1 MGIAVAV
8 AVGVGIEV
16 SVGTGVLVGEGV
28 TVETS
33 AGKLQAVNAKIV
45 KIINQN
51 LLLMFCSGVGDYY
64 ILLRRYNLRMPIRLL
79 SPEVA
84 SQIAA
89 GEVVERPASVVKEL
103 LENSLDAGAHAISI
117 TIEEAGKKLIEVA
130 DDGVGISP
138 DELELAVARHATSKL
153 ARSDELFSISTLGFR
168 GEALAS
174 IASVSRMTVT
184 SRVRN
189 EQEGVRLRVE
199 GGQMGTLNRVGTP
212 VGTTVRVE
220 DLFYNVPAR
229 LKFLKSDTTERR
241 AIDVLV
247 TRYALAYADRRFKL
261 SDGRNVALQTAGDG
275 DRRAIL
281 AALYGV
287 DVARQMLEI
296 QSEEEGFQLTGFIS
310 PTSLT
315 RSNRR
320 EITFFINGRWVQDVS
335 LSTALLQAYH
345 TLLMV
350 GRYPM
355 TALFLEIP
363 PQEVDVNVHPAK
375 AEVRFR
381 NPDKVFSFVQRS
393 ARRALLAYSP
403 VPNVAPS
410 LWGISRT
417 VPGEQPRHTG
427 LDWKIGHDEE
437 LFRSS
442 NAESPVPSESVEAE
456 QTHSQLHVPESPSPV
471 SIQTTHPTIPLLRL
485 VGQIGASYLVAE
497 GPDGLYLIDQ
507 HAAHE
512 RVLFEKLMAQ
522 HALKNIP
529 SQALLTPVAVTL
541 PPHAANLLLTQIPV
555 LQRFGFD
562 VEEFGPNT
570 FQVRAMPVLFM
581 GSDPSAALR
590 ALVEDF
596 EEDESPLQHE
606 IETKLA
612 ARVCKR
618 MAVKAGQALSNEEQR
633 ALLHDLERCDSPR
646 TCPHGRPTMIHL
658 SVDMLERQF
667 GRRGA
672 R

>member
-1 MGIAVAV
+1 
-8 AVGVGIEV
+8 
-16 SVGTGVLVGEGV
+16 
-28 TVETS
+28 
-33 AGKLQAVNAKIV
+33 
-45 KIINQN
+45 
-51 LLLMFCSGVGDYY
+51 
-64 ILLRRYNLRMPIRLL
+64 MPIRLL

-89 GEVVERPASVVKEL
+89 GEVIERPASVVKEL
-103 LENSLDAGAHAISI
+103 LENSLDAGARSAAI

-130 DDGVGISP
+130 DDGIGIPSG
-138 DELELAVARHATSKL
+138 ELQLAVSRHATSKL
-153 ARSDELFSISTLGFR
+153 ARSDQLFSISTLGFR

-174 IASVSRMTVT
+174 IGSVSRMTIT
-184 SRVRN
+184 SRAQG
-189 EQEGVRLRVE
+189 EQEGARLRVD
-199 GGQMGTLNRVGTP
+199 GGRIGPLTKVGTT

-220 DLFYNVPAR
+220 DLFHNVPAR
-229 LKFLKSDTTERR
+229 LKFLKSDVTERR
-241 AIDVLV
+241 AIDSLV
-247 TRYALAYADRRFKL
+247 TRYALAYAETRFKL
-261 SDGRNVALQTAGDG
+261 ADGKNVVLQTSGDG

-287 DVARQMLEI
+287 DVAKQMLEVMA
-296 QSEEEGFQLTGFIS
+296 EEEGLSLTGFIS

-320 EITFFINGRWVQDVS
+320 EITFFINGRWVHDVS

-350 GRYPM
+350 GRYPL

-363 PQEVDVNVHPAK
+363 PFEVDVNVHPAK

-381 NPDKVFSFVQRS
+381 DQDKIFSFVQRS
-393 ARRALLAYSP
+393 VRKALLAYSP
-403 VPNVAPS
+403 VPAVAPS
-410 LWGISRT
+410 LWGVSRS
-417 VPGEQPRHTG
+417 VPPEPPRHTG
-427 LDWKIGHDEE
+427 LDWLIGHDEE
-437 LFRSS
+437 LPAHANLQSPISS
-442 NAESPVPSESVEAE
+442 PPQATATQPPIPPS
-456 QTHSQLHVPESPSPV
+456 SQPS
-471 SIQTTHPTIPLLRL
+471 IPLLRL

-497 GPDGLYLIDQ
+497 GPDGLYLVDQ

-522 HALKNIP
+522 HAVKNIP
-529 SQALLTPVAVTL
+529 AQALLTPVAVTL
-541 PPHAANLLLTQIPV
+541 PPPSAHLLLPQ
-555 LQRFGFD
+555 LSFLEQLGFE

-570 FQVRAMPVLFM
+570 FQVRAMPALFM

-596 EEDESPLQHE
+596 EEDESPLQNE
-606 IETKLA
+606 IEAKLA

-618 MAVKAGQALSNEEQR
+618 MAVKAGQALSSEEQR
-633 ALLHDLERCDSPR
+633 ALLIDLEACDSPR

>member
-1 MGIAVAV
+1 
-8 AVGVGIEV
+8 
-16 SVGTGVLVGEGV
+16 
-28 TVETS
+28 
-33 AGKLQAVNAKIV
+33 
-45 KIINQN
+45 
-51 LLLMFCSGVGDYY
+51 
-64 ILLRRYNLRMPIRLL
+64 MPIRLL

-89 GEVVERPASVVKEL
+89 GEVIERPASVVKEL
-103 LENSLDAGAHAISI
+103 LENSLDAGARSIAI
-117 TIEEAGKKLIEVA
+117 TIEEAGKKLIEVV
-130 DDGVGISP
+130 DDGSGIPST
-138 DELELAVARHATSKL
+138 ELELAVSRHATSKL
-153 ARSDELFSISTLGFR
+153 ARADQLFSISTLGFR
-168 GEALAS
+168 GEAMAS

-184 SRVRN
+184 SRVQS
-189 EQEGVRLRVE
+189 EQEGARLRVE
-199 GGQMGTLNRVGTP
+199 GGIAGGSTKVGTTM
-212 VGTTVRVE
+212 GTTVRVE

-241 AIDVLV
+241 AADVLV
-247 TRYALAYADRRFKL
+247 TRYALAYPGKRFKL
-261 SDGRNVALQTAGDG
+261 SDGKNVVLQTSGDG

-287 DVARQMLEI
+287 DVAKQMLEVM
-296 QSEEEGFQLTGFIS
+296 SEEEGLRLTGFIS

-320 EITFFINGRWVQDVS
+320 EITFFINGRWVHDVS

-350 GRYPM
+350 GRYPL

-363 PQEVDVNVHPAK
+363 PDEVDVNVHPAK

-381 NPDKVFSFVQRS
+381 NQDKVFSFVQRS
-393 ARRALLAYSP
+393 VRKALLAYSP

-410 LWGISRT
+410 LWGTTRT
-417 VPGEQPRHTG
+417 LPSEQPHHTG

-437 LFRSS
+437 LFAGTSVPPSNVNQEFSTPDPRLPIPSS
-442 NAESPVPSESVEAE
+442 PFPASGSQPS
-456 QTHSQLHVPESPSPV
+456 
-471 SIQTTHPTIPLLRL
+471 IPLLRL
-485 VGQIGASYLVAE
+485 VGQIGATYLVAE
-497 GPDGLYLIDQ
+497 GPDGLYLVDQ

-522 HALKNIP
+522 HAMKNIP

-541 PPHAANLLLTQIPV
+541 PPPSANLLITQLPI

-570 FQVRAMPVLFM
+570 FQVRAMPALFM
-581 GSDPSAALR
+581 GSDPAAALR

-596 EEDESPLQHE
+596 EEDESPLQNE
-606 IETKLA
+606 IEAKLA

-618 MAVKAGQALSNEEQR
+618 MAVKGGQALSSEEQR
-633 ALLHDLERCDSPR
+633 ALLIDLEACDSPR

>member
-1 MGIAVAV
+1 
-8 AVGVGIEV
+8 
-16 SVGTGVLVGEGV
+16 
-28 TVETS
+28 
-33 AGKLQAVNAKIV
+33 
-45 KIINQN
+45 
-51 LLLMFCSGVGDYY
+51 
-64 ILLRRYNLRMPIRLL
+64 MPIRLL

-89 GEVVERPASVVKEL
+89 GEVIERPASVVKEL
-103 LENSLDAGAHAISI
+103 LENSLDAGARSITI
-117 TIEEAGKKLIEVA
+117 TIEEAGKKLIDVA
-130 DDGVGISP
+130 DDGSGIPSA
-138 DELELAVARHATSKL
+138 ELELAVSRHATSKL
-153 ARSDELFSISTLGFR
+153 ARADELFSISTLGFR

-174 IASVSRMTVT
+174 IASVSRMIVT
-184 SRVRN
+184 SRVKN
-189 EQEGVRLRVE
+189 EQEGARLHVE
-199 GGQMGTLNRVGTP
+199 GGIAGKPTKVGTTI
-212 VGTTVRVE
+212 GTTVRVE

-247 TRYALAYADRRFKL
+247 TRYALAYAGKRFKL
-261 SDGRNVALQTAGDG
+261 SDGKNVVLQTSGDG

-287 DVARQMLEI
+287 DVAKQMLEVM
-296 QSEEEGFQLTGFIS
+296 SEEEGLSLTGFIS

-320 EITFFINGRWVQDVS
+320 EITFFINGRWVHDVS

-350 GRYPM
+350 GRYPL

-363 PQEVDVNVHPAK
+363 PDEVDVNVHPAK

-381 NPDKVFSFVQRS
+381 NQDKVFSFVQRS
-393 ARRALLAYSP
+393 VRKTLLAYSP
-403 VPNVAPS
+403 VPNVASS
-410 LWGISRT
+410 LWGTTRT
-417 VPGEQPRHTG
+417 IPSEQPRHTG

-437 LFRSS
+437 LSVSTPRDLLSETS
-442 NAESPVPSESVEAE
+442 DQRLETVSQTPITNPQLPITSLQPS
-456 QTHSQLHVPESPSPV
+456 
-471 SIQTTHPTIPLLRL
+471 IPLLRL
-485 VGQIGASYLVAE
+485 VGQIGATYLVAE
-497 GPDGLYLIDQ
+497 GPDGLYLVDQ

-512 RVLFEKLMAQ
+512 RILFEKLMAQ
-522 HALKNIP
+522 HAVKNIP
-529 SQALLTPVAVTL
+529 SQSLLTPVAVTL
-541 PPHAANLLLTQIPV
+541 PPPSAHLLLTQLPF
-555 LQRFGFD
+555 LKQFGFD

-570 FQVRAMPVLFM
+570 FQVRAMPALFM

-596 EEDESPLQHE
+596 EEDESPLQNE
-606 IETKLA
+606 IEAKLA

-633 ALLHDLERCDSPR
+633 ALLIDLEACNSPR